1 MATDGLASRKKI
13 EEDASTLRH
22 LVISL
27 DESEKK
33 LEEFYKRNKVDDF
46 NKTKKVLL
54 QLNEE
59 ISEILK

>member
-1 MATDGLASRKKI
+1 MANERLTSKKKA
-13 EEDASTLRH
+13 EEDAITLRH

-46 NKTKKVLL
+46 NKTKKAVI
-54 QLNEE
+54 QLNEK